1 MGSISNLH
9 LRHEGGHAMT
19 AQQDLLSRCHFTAA
33 ELLQGRELVARAF
46 TAFERRLDLLDQ
58 EREGRHRVLS

>member
-1 MGSISNLH
+1 
-9 LRHEGGHAMT
+9 MT

-33 ELLQGRELVARAF
+33 ELSQGRELVARAF

-58 EREGRHRVLS
+58 EWEGRHRVLS

>member
-1 MGSISNLH
+1 
-9 LRHEGGHAMT
+9 MT

-46 TAFERRLDLLDQ
+46 TAFERRLDLLDE
-58 EREGRHRVLS
+58 EREGRHWALS